1 MTKITLYHANW
12 CGHCK
17 RFKPNWDSLKTFFDS
32 NNIQHNEYEHSQNQK
47 EIDQANIEGFPTIK
61 INKNGKEYEY
71 KGERTE
77 EALKKE
83 LVNNVQSGGADLD
96 EKMYKHKYLKYK
108 KKYLSLKGG
117 SDDDDM
123 ADFQQTQAP
132 KNENEIERDIID
144 KIKAILNSSPTEA
157 NKKKLFEDLL
167 TIKNK
172 IIEESIQNKSEL
184 KDELTKIYNTNQNS
198 SVEDMLEEIN
208 NFLKKQLI

>member
-1 MTKITLYHANW
+1 MK
-12 CGHCK
+12 
-17 RFKPNWDSLKTFFDS
+17 
-32 NNIQHNEYEHSQNQK
+32 
-47 EIDQANIEGFPTIK
+47 
-61 INKNGKEYEY
+61 
-71 KGERTE
+71 
-77 EALKKE
+77 
-83 LVNNVQSGGADLD
+83 
-96 EKMYKHKYLKYK
+96 
-108 KKYLSLKGG
+108 
-117 SDDDDM
+117 
-123 ADFQQTQAP
+123 
-132 KNENEIERDIID
+132 IERDIID